1 MEPVG
6 PCLSGPQEISS
17 LTYDPLTADP
27 FLLYRVLHYSI
38 PRVSPDRKNMVTPI
52 EKGVFIGFYILVL
65 SHVAYRVLEAKKFL
79 VRRVFY
85 VSYQ

>member
-1 MEPVG
+1 
-6 PCLSGPQEISS
+6 
-17 LTYDPLTADP
+17 
-27 FLLYRVLHYSI
+27 
-38 PRVSPDRKNMVTPI
+38 MVAPI

-79 VRRVFY
+79 IRRVVY